1 MTLTEHVDVVV
12 VGGGAGGIAAA
23 VGAARSGARVRLIE
37 RYPFLGGAATNS
49 SVLTFCGFFDQ
60 THETVVA
67 GVGGEVLDRLRARGV
82 YAEKVMGW
90 TGNRIVLLDAET
102 TKIVCDEIVA
112 DAGVETRLH
121 STLIGATRRD
131 GVITEVELAHRGGT
145 ERLTADAFIDASGDG
160 ALLALAGAAVR
171 TVDLADRQ
179 TNTLACRFGGVAED
193 ADLSTDGMRA
203 AVAAYNQET
212 GAELPRDHGIAVRL
226 PVTGEVMALLVDEHF
241 DTLDAEQSSA
251 AEAGARAQSWRYLD
265 AMRKGMAGWQ
275 QAYLVT
281 SGPQIGIRES
291 RRLVGKTMIT
301 ADDVRRARKRPDES
315 IGRCGWPIEDHAGP
329 GVTHY
334 EEIDGG
340 RWYDVPYD
348 AIRCADTGNVW
359 GVGRLTSSDD
369 EAFASVRVMGTAF
382 ATGHAAG
389 IAAAQYSE
397 GRRHDLPGIRRALLA
412 QGAIV

>member
-37 RYPFLGGAATNS
+37 QYPFLGGAATNS
-49 SVLTFCGFFDQ
+49 SVLAFCGFFDQ

-90 TGNRIVLLDAET
+90 TGNRIVLLDAEA

-121 STLIGATRRD
+121 TTLVGATRHD
-131 GVITEVELAHRGGT
+131 GAITGIEVAHKGGT
-145 ERLTADAFIDASGDG
+145 DRITADTFIDASGDG
-160 ALLALAGAAVR
+160 ALLALSGSAAR
-171 TVDLADRQ
+171 TVDLPDRQ

-203 AVAAYNQET
+203 AVAAYVAET
-212 GAELPRDHGIAVRL
+212 GTDMPRDHGIAVRL
-226 PVTGEVMALLVDEHF
+226 PVTGDVMALLVDEHF
-241 DTLDAEQSSA
+241 DTLDSAQISA
-251 AEAGARAQSWRYLD
+251 AEASARAQTWHYLD

-281 SGPQIGIRES
+281 TGPQIGIRES

-301 ADDVRRARKRPDES
+301 TDDVLHARKRPTES

-329 GVTHY
+329 GVTRY
-334 EEIDGG
+334 EEIEGG

-348 AIRCADTGNVW
+348 AIRCSDTDNVW

-369 EAFASVRVMGTAF
+369 QAFASVRVMGTAF

-389 IAAAQYSE
+389 IAAAQSSS
-397 GRRHDLPGIRRALLA
+397 GRPHDLPAIRRTLLE